1 MEAQSP
7 SLWTTGEGPDSVL
20 YEFDMNLYYR
30 LLQDTDR
37 SPLCR
42 TVGPRWLSIL
52 CIAVCVCQASLVAQ
66 TVENLPAMWETWF
79 SP

>member
-37 SPLCR
+37 SPPCR

-52 CIAVCVCQASLVAQ
+52 NIAVSVLGIF
-66 TVENLPAMWETWF
+66 NPKHRIKLIPETDELW
-79 SP
+79 